1 MAASAFAEPKTPA
14 ALPAV
19 RGGVAPYLMIDGAA
33 KAADFY
39 KRALGAEEAYRY
51 PVDDKGRTMHI
62 HLYINGGSVMLSDFY
77 PEHGFSPEKPQAF
90 NLGLS
95 IKDVD
100 AWWKRIVDAGGTIV
114 MPLEKQFWGDRYG
127 QVRDPFG
134 ITWALF
140 TPASA
145 D

>member
-1 MAASAFAEPKTPA
+1 MPNPATAEATVPA

-19 RGGVAPYLMIDGAA
+19 RGGVAPYLMVAGAA

-39 KRALGAEEAYRY
+39 KRAFGAEEAFRY
-51 PVDDKGRTMHI
+51 PPDDKGRTMHI

-77 PEHGFSPEKPQAF
+77 PEHGHAEQAPQAF
-90 NLGLS
+90 NLGLAV
-95 IKDVD
+95 KDVD
-100 AWWKRIVDAGGTIV
+100 ASWKRAVDAGCEIV

-134 ITWALF
+134 VTWALF
-140 TPASA
+140 APA
-145 D
+145 